1 MGLEVVTNEIKMM
14 GDKEANKIKIDAE
27 NKAKTIIADATKQ
40 ATEII
45 EIAKR
50 ESKSQKERIVIRE
63 VSAANLIVKRDLLN
77 AQKELLD
84 KVYSQTSKEISKL
97 PIEVHEKAIRYLLK
111 SAVSQIKKGVIYS
124 NKRDKKI
131 VESAIS
137 ELQTLSGFKFGEVID
152 MDGGIIV
159 KSLDGQYTIDYSYK
173 TFLDEI
179 WESNVK
185 NASEILFNDN
195 S

>member
-40 ATEII
+40 ATEIT

-84 KVYSQTSKEISKL
+84 KLYSQTSK
-97 PIEVHEKAIRYLLK
+97 
-111 SAVSQIKKGVIYS
+111 
-124 NKRDKKI
+124 
-131 VESAIS
+131 
-137 ELQTLSGFKFGEVID
+137 
-152 MDGGIIV
+152 
-159 KSLDGQYTIDYSYK
+159 
-173 TFLDEI
+173 
-179 WESNVK
+179 
-185 NASEILFNDN
+185 
-195 S
+195 